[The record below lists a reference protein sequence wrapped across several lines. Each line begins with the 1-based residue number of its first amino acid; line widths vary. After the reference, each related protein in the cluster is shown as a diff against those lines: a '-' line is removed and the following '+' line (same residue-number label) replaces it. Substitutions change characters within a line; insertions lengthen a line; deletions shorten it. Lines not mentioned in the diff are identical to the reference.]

1 MINIML
7 NALSTTIRSNQER
20 RQVSKIKWEKL
31 KLEEVERYTTLL
43 TRQYYWFKSHYEDV
57 TLGLP

>member
-1 MINIML
+1 ML

-20 RQVSKIKWEKL
+20 RQVSYIKWEKL
-31 KLEEVERYTTLL
+31 KLEEVGRYTTLL
-43 TRQYYWFKSHYEDV
+43 NRQYYWFKSQYEDV